1 MRPFNSTD
9 GRMIVPVE
17 HVAKFN
23 GKNNASKSK
32 VLIFLEKN
40 FERYFSTKDISLWT
54 GVNYEYLTQR
64 LSFWWKIRY
73 VNRKAKGGD
82 KGRPIW
88 VYQIAERGRLF
99 VDNRIPRDLY
109 REYVEE
115 MRRGKPYARA
125 MSTL

>member
-40 FERYFSTKDISLWT
+40 SDKYFSTQEISLWT
-54 GVNYEYLTQR
+54 GVGYAYLKQR

-99 VDNRIPRDLY
+99 VDNRIPPDRY
-109 REYVEE
+109 HEYINE
-115 MRRGKPYARA
+115 MRRWKLNGST
-125 MSTL
+125 MSAL